1 MSKNR
6 PRRNIDRVDY
16 KIYNKTGNK
25 IVKNRK
31 GISIMASS
39 VDQELKVVGRLER
52 FMIEYDFSLLYE
64 VVDIE
69 EGIRE
74 VRNIVESYEELHL
87 KLKLELGILSYE
99 ETYPEYEDRIKCVTN
114 WIRSAK
120 SEIRNKKSLA
130 NKQERVDL
138 IEKQK
143 TLIRAEEKYFS
154 KRIKAEVISMTSEK
168 SIFVDDLK
176 KNVSVEYV

>member
-6 PRRNIDRVDY
+6 PPRNIDRVDY

-87 KLKLELGILSYE
+87 KLKLELAMRRPTLSMKIE
-99 ETYPEYEDRIKCVTN
+99 L
-114 WIRSAK
+114 SA
-120 SEIRNKKSLA
+120 
-130 NKQERVDL
+130 
-138 IEKQK
+138 
-143 TLIRAEEKYFS
+143 
-154 KRIKAEVISMTSEK
+154 
-168 SIFVDDLK
+168 
-176 KNVSVEYV
+176 